1 MRASALIPAKGFAK
15 AKQRLAPL
23 LSARER
29 KVLAESMLRNV
40 LHQVLSTRGVET
52 TFVVTAD
59 DEVTRLAISLG
70 AQVIREQ
77 EEKGETEAVTF
88 ALWEMQKR
96 GIQAVLVLP
105 GDLPL
110 LCSGDIEFVLDQ
122 VPGEISS
129 APFAL
134 MMPSWD
140 RMGTNALLLSPP
152 DVIRLRFGYDSFCYH
167 LSEASAKRLPLK
179 ILENERIALDI
190 DESKDLE
197 NVRLAGLS
205 DEICGGS
212 HLTIG

>member
-15 AKQRLAPL
+15 AKQRLSPL

-29 KVLAESMLRNV
+29 KVLAESMLRSV

-52 TFVVTAD
+52 TFVITAD

-88 ALWEMQKR
+88 ALWEMRRR

-110 LCSGDIEFVLDQ
+110 LRSSDIEFVLEQ

-190 DESKDLE
+190 DEPKDLE
-197 NVRLAGLS
+197 NVRLAGLRY
-205 DEICGGS
+205 EICGGS